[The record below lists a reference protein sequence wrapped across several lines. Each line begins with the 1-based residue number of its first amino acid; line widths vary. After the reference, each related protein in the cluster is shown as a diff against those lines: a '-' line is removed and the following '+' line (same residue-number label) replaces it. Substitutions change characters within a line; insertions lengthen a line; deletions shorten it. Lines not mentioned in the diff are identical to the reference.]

1 MKRKIII
8 GLITLSLIAIISTVV
23 YKINASN
30 ENKKMV
36 NGYDTEIS
44 TVYTQF
50 LGNKEDSDKINNIEE
65 LSKDYETYKNSD
77 TGLDIDSNFTTK
89 INSMK
94 DYFIKKNDK
103 VIADNTLGDIENNED
118 KAKIMES
125 TTNLSNIISTISNES
140 NAVYT
145 EEQVNKYKD
154 SIGKLVASYDARVEA
169 IDEVM
174 IEAQEAADK
183 KAKEIADAKI
193 VADKK
198 AKEIANAKVET
209 SKAAVS
215 KNTTPKTTTVAKTT
229 TPKKIVPK
237 VTVPKTT
244 AKTKVVGGKTISIND
259 IWSSYTQDG
268 VTAYYNETTGK
279 HWDTTG
285 ATWTDADLGGYN

>member
-8 GLITLSLIAIISTVV
+8 GLITLSLIAVVSTVV

-36 NGYDTEIS
+36 TGYDTEIS

-50 LGNKEDSDKINNIEE
+50 LGSKEDSDKINNIEE

-77 TGLDIDSNFTTK
+77 TGLDIESNFTTK
-89 INSMK
+89 IKSMK

-103 VIADNTLGDIENNED
+103 VIADNTLEDIENNED
-118 KAKIMES
+118 KAKIMNS
-125 TTNLSNIISTISNES
+125 TTNLSNILATISNEA

-169 IDEVM
+169 IDKVM
-174 IEAQEAADK
+174 IEAKKVAEAKAKAEADK

-193 VADKK
+193 AADKK
-198 AKEIANAKVET
+198 AKEIANAKVT
-209 SKAAVS
+209 TANKISNTKTPVVKAPVA
-215 KNTTPKTTTVAKTT
+215 TTPKTTT
-229 TPKKIVPK
+229 
-237 VTVPKTT
+237 
-244 AKTKVVGGKTISIND
+244 
-259 IWSSYTQDG
+259 SSHGRILEYRW
-268 VTAYYNETTGK
+268 A
-279 HWDTTG
+279 
-285 ATWTDADLGGYN
+285 TDANGNKVPDSTIELYEDGYRRGPDGRWYSPDLF